1 MESLS
6 AVWEYREM
14 DFHRDVK
21 RSDVK
26 AYLTGMAEIDRWE
39 LDRVRVYQD
48 GRRWVR
54 LRRKIYH
61 LQRTA

>member
-1 MESLS
+1 MNF
-6 AVWEYREM
+6 YR
-14 DFHRDVK
+14 DAK

-26 AYLTGMAEIDRWE
+26 NYLTSMAEIERWE
-39 LDRVRVYQD
+39 LDRVHVSQD
-48 GRRWVR
+48 GRRSIR